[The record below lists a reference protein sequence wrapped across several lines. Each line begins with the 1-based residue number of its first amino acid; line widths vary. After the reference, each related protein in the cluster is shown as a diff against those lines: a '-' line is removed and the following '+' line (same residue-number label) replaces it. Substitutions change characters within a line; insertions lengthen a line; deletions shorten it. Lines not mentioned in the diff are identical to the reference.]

1 MKLIDVLS
9 AAACACASIVSVPA
23 HGQSYELR
31 GGQQIGQGLARPRGA
46 GECLIVAPLHVVADH
61 PSITAIGESNAPA
74 DVRVIRQ
81 YDGADIAILQFT
93 GTRTVNCPAWTIPA
107 DLSARLSDASVSAVL
122 RVRNADA
129 ITSIPVWIRRVDAEY
144 VTITPRLPDDHFAA
158 GMSGGQLLV
167 NGVFAGILLSTES
180 VRNDG
185 RVASESAR
193 VLRSDVLDR
202 LISGFFTGTPPV
214 ESLGN
219 RPPAPLG
226 EPSSEPD
233 LWLRVGQSVV
243 LGDRNTV
250 FALRDGCIEL
260 PGRVGG
266 YPQPGTIPACNNNPH
281 ISVNGRM
288 FGYGPGARIEFPDS
302 RGQCFII
309 YLRGEGSG
317 QSRRYAFA
325 IRCNPVNPE

>member
-1 MKLIDVLS
+1 MKLINVFS
-9 AAACACASIVSVPA
+9 VAACASIVSVPV

-31 GGQQIGQGLARPRGA
+31 GSQQIGQGLARPRGA
-46 GECLIVAPLHVVADH
+46 GECLIVAPLHVVADN
-61 PSITAIGESNAPA
+61 PSITATGESNAPA
-74 DVRVIRQ
+74 EVRVIRQ

-167 NGVFAGILLSTES
+167 EGVFAGILLSTEP
-180 VRNDG
+180 VRRDSRG
-185 RVASESAR
+185 ASESVR

-202 LISGFFTGTPPV
+202 LISGFFTGTPV
-214 ESLGN
+214 EGIGN

-226 EPSSEPD
+226 VPSSEPD
-233 LWLRVGQSVV
+233 LWLRIGQSVV
-243 LGDRNTV
+243 LGDQNTG
-250 FALRDGCIEL
+250 FAVQADCIHL
-260 PGRVGG
+260 PGTVQG
-266 YPQPGTIPACNNNPH
+266 YGPQPCTNNLQ
-281 ISVNGRM
+281 IAVNGRAS
-288 FGYGPGARIEFPDS
+288 GYAPGARIEFPDS

-325 IRCNPVNPE
+325 VRCSPVNPE

>member
-1 MKLIDVLS
+1 MKLIDVFSL
-9 AAACACASIVSVPA
+9 AACASIVSAPA

-31 GGQQIGQGLARPRGA
+31 GSQQIGQGLARPRGA
-46 GECLIVAPLHVVADH
+46 GECLIVAPLHVVADN
-61 PSITAIGESNAPA
+61 PSITATGESNAPA

-167 NGVFAGILLSTES
+167 NGVFAGILLSTEP
-180 VRNDG
+180 VRRDS

-202 LISGFFTGTPPV
+202 LISGFFTGTPV
-214 ESLGN
+214 EGIGN

-226 EPSSEPD
+226 VPSNEPD
-233 LWLRVGQSVV
+233 LWLRIGQSVV
-243 LGDRNTV
+243 LGDQNTGFGMDRDWGRGKIDV
-250 FALRDGCIEL
+250 IFNGALRAMS
-260 PGRVGG
+260 
-266 YPQPGTIPACNNNPH
+266 PGT
-281 ISVNGRM
+281 
-288 FGYGPGARIEFPDS
+288 RIEFPDS
-302 RGQCFII
+302 RGQCVII
-309 YLRGEGSG
+309 YLRTETDG
-317 QSRRYAFA
+317 RAAFA
-325 IRCNPVNPE
+325 IRCSPVNPN